1 VPVDSVSPEYKR
13 YLGKWKRCRDVAT
26 GEDAVHDAG
35 TDYLPKL
42 KDQVTADYLA
52 YVKRTPFYNATWRTI
67 SGLKGMLFRQP
78 PKIEAPEGIKDYFD
92 DITMSGV
99 PLELFVQDVCE
110 EALKIGRIGILVDYP
125 EVKVTGITMAQALAQ
140 NLRPTM
146 QSYEAERIINWRVRR
161 INNKTVLAMVV
172 LTETHCEAVDE
183 FTDSVEDRYRV
194 LDLVT
199 SIEEGKVVT
208 RYRIRIFKKE
218 KKSDILLSESYP
230 LMNGKPIDYIP
241 FIFIGTDDVTPEC
254 DDPPL
259 IDLVNL
265 NLSHYRTT
273 ADYEH
278 GCHFAGLP
286 QAWIAGFRP
295 ENAGDKLY
303 IGGPSAWTF
312 SDPNAKAE
320 YLEFTG
326 QGLESLVKNLGSKE
340 QQMAVLGAR
349 MLEPQKKA
357 PEAADSGSIRRKGEE
372 SMLSAAAQAISLGV
386 TISLKW
392 FVNWSGGDAGK
403 VEFELNR
410 DFYAVPMTSDMLTAL
425 VSGWQGGA
433 YSEQVLFE
441 KLQQGEIISRE
452 TTIEEE
458 QQRKADR
465 PPPAPAGARLPGGPG
480 TGPGTAAA

>member
-1 VPVDSVSPEYKR
+1 MSVDSLSPDYKR
-13 YLGKWKRCRDVAT
+13 YLRKWQRCRDVAT

-35 TDYLPKL
+35 TEYLPKL
-42 KDQVTADYLA
+42 KDQPAADYLA

-78 PKIEAPEGIKDYFD
+78 PKIEAPEAIKAYFE

-110 EALKIGRIGILVDYP
+110 EAIKIGRIGILVDYP
-125 EVKVTGITMAQALAQ
+125 QVNVTGITMAQALAL

-146 QSYEAERIINWRVRR
+146 QSYEAEQIINWKLRR

-172 LTETHCEAVDE
+172 LKETEATAEDE
-183 FTDSVEDRYRV
+183 FTDNIEDRYRV
-194 LDLVT
+194 LDLRT
-199 SIEEGKVVT
+199 SVEDGKTVT
-208 RYRIRIFKKE
+208 RYRIRLYKKE
-218 KKSDILLSESYP
+218 KKADILISESYP
-230 LMNGKPIDYIP
+230 LMSGKPLDYIP

-265 NLSHYRTT
+265 NLSHYRVT

-286 QAWIAGFRP
+286 QAWVAGYRP
-295 ENAGDKLY
+295 DNPGEKLY

-312 SDPNAKAE
+312 ADPQAKAQ

-326 QGLESLVKNLGSKE
+326 QGLDSLVKNLAGKE

-386 TISLKW
+386 TISLRW
-392 FVNWSGGDAGK
+392 FVDWSGGDAGK

-410 DFYAVPMTSDMLTAL
+410 DFYAVPMTSDMLTSL
-425 VSGWQGGA
+425 VSGWQAGA

-441 KLQQGEIISRE
+441 KLQQGEIITRD
-452 TTIEEE
+452 TTLEEE

-465 PPPAPAGARLPGGPG
+465 PPPAPAGAALPGENVPVGE
-480 TGPGTAAA
+480 